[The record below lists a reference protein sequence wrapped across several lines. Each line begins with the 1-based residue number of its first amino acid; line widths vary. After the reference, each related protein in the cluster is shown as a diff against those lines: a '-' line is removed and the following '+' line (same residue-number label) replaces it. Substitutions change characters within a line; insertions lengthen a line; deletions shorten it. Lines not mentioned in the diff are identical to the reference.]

1 MKKTLIYNMVWMLL
15 AMMAF
20 VSCTSDEQPEAPGLP
35 DNSPRLSIG
44 VSTVKQD
51 ADTRATIYTTSVGVT
66 ALNENRINKLDIYLY
81 KMEGGNFPTSPSLKH
96 ITINNIDANST
107 YTIPMQPLTIS
118 ELKALLGENNVVV
131 GAQCYA
137 YVIAN
142 APASISSYMSGD
154 HTIYELQ
161 AIELPAATHTFHNNA
176 VQSNF
181 VMDGNNAVT
190 LRAQNDVYVLTGDI
204 NLNRAASK
212 MDLVITDILSPVYDE
227 RTGHHWTPLT
237 DQVYVGL
244 YNGVKR
250 GQINPDN
257 LRNDDKITLT
267 NDDYFHFLPSSNNYA
282 TSMRKMNQVQV
293 GTDEDNNPIYHYEME
308 VPFYTYQSNWTND
321 LRHKP
326 YYSLMVRWQR
336 VEADEVDPNYHPIVN
351 TFYQIPVTTENSYTN
366 RNVYYRMEAT
376 VSAIGNTL
384 EELEDIT
391 LHSTFIALDWSGSDS
406 PVRINLRELKYLSVL
421 FNEWTLNNEESGSV
435 EYASSHPATA
445 TVTQVKYINYA
456 GVNPETITLN
466 SSHPSQQLTYSGS
479 TYYNRLSDF
488 SASTDNGVVT
498 LTHELKEYMFSE
510 FEITVHV
517 TNTAGLSE
525 DIVFI
530 QRPAIYITGNRSS
543 GNVFVNG
550 YNYNSAYQYNAG
562 NYWYP
567 NIVHVA
573 YDDRGHVNNNN
584 GANSLGTINDPQ
596 GVNGT
601 GTNNNP
607 NNYIITTSSL
617 VGSSHTNYS
626 IGDPRNPQV
635 NNLTNLSKLT
645 LYHPT
650 LGIDETTNMVSPQF
664 LIASSYGVVS
674 SAHYFDKATA
684 EKRCAS
690 YQEDGYPAGRW
701 RVPTFG
707 EVAYIMTLSAD
718 GVIPSLFNLGSNDLE
733 GYWCANGKVSG
744 DANAKPYLSNDTQ
757 ITAVRCVYDI
767 WYWGEEHATGTAA
780 QSAIKGDNK
789 TNEEL
794 MPNWNNPW

>member
-1 MKKTLIYNMVWMLL
+1 MKRTLIYNMVWILL

-20 VSCTSDEQPEAPGLP
+20 ASCTNDDQLEAPELP
-35 DNSPRLSIG
+35 ASTPRLSIG
-44 VSTVKQD
+44 VSTVKQE

-81 KMEGGNFPTSPSLKH
+81 KMEGGNVPTAQSVKH
-96 ITINNIDANST
+96 ITISNIDENSV
-107 YTIPMQPLTIS
+107 YTIPMQPLSIT
-118 ELKALLGENNVVV
+118 ELKDLLGENNVVV

-142 APASISSYMSGD
+142 APASISGSMSGNR
-154 HTIYELQ
+154 TIYDLQ
-161 AIELPAATHTFHNNA
+161 KIELPATTHTFYNNA
-176 VQSNF
+176 KQDNL
-181 VMDGNNAVT
+181 VMDGSNAVT
-190 LRAQNDVYVLTGDI
+190 LRLLNDTYTLTGDI

-212 MDLVITDILSPVYDE
+212 MDLVITEIKSPVVDD
-227 RTGHHWTPLT
+227 RTGHQWTPLT
-237 DQVYVGL
+237 DQIYVGL

-250 GQINPDN
+250 GQINQDN
-257 LRNDDKITLT
+257 LRNEDKITLT
-267 NDDYFHFLPSSNNYA
+267 DDDYFHFLASSSDYA

-308 VPFYTYQSNWTND
+308 VPFYTYQQNWTNNQ
-321 LRHKP
+321 RKKP

-336 VEADEVDPNYHPIVN
+336 VDEDEHGEHPIVN
-351 TFYQIPVTTENSYTN
+351 TFYQIPVTTEFNYMN
-366 RNVYYRMEAT
+366 RNVYYRMEAV
-376 VSAIGNTL
+376 VSAIGSS
-384 EELEDIT
+384 LEDIPDI
-391 LHSTFIALDWSGSDS
+391 LLEDNTFIVLDWSDRSNL
-406 PVRINLRELKYLSVL
+406 INISMRELKYLSVE
-421 FNEWTLNNEESGSV
+421 FNEMTLNNENSGSV
-435 EYASSHPATA
+435 NYATSHPATA

-466 SSHPSQQLTYSGS
+466 SSHTSQQLTYSGS

-488 SASTDNGVVT
+488 TASTDNGVVT
-498 LTHELKEYMFSE
+498 LSHELKEYMFSE
-510 FEITVHV
+510 FEITVRV

-525 DIVFI
+525 EIVFI
-530 QRPAIYITGNRSS
+530 QLPAIYITGERSS

-550 YNYNSAYQYNAG
+550 WDYDTAYSYNAG

-567 NIVHVA
+567 NYVHVA

-584 GANSLGTINDPQ
+584 GANNLGTINNPA

-601 GTNNNP
+601 GENNNP

-635 NNLTNLSKLT
+635 NNLTNLSTLT
-645 LYHPT
+645 NYHPT
-650 LGIDETTNMVSPQF
+650 IGTDETTYMISPKF
-664 LIASSYGVVS
+664 LIASSFGVVS

-690 YQEDGYPAGRW
+690 YQENGYPAGRW

-718 GVIPSLFNLGSNDLE
+718 KVIPSLFNLGQNDLE

-744 DANAKPYLSNDTQ
+744 DQNAKPYLSNDTS

-767 WYWGEEHATGTAA
+767 WYWGDEHATGTAA